1 MKPLELPIS
10 ELCPNGVEYIK
21 IGNFAIQMNGMSG
34 VSNKWKDT
42 GNCRFIDYMN
52 VYKNISVNVEDLPF
66 ATVKSLA
73 KQTILKKGDILFTSA
88 SETPLEC
95 AISSNIEGEL
105 PDGILLDDH
114 LFAIRIKTEWKNKI
128 SPSFIKYLF
137 RAAPMRV
144 IINKAVRGVTRFY
157 ISKKDFMELEIPIP
171 PIAIQEKIVEYLD
184 NFTALT
190 AELQAELQA
199 RQQQYEYYRNH
210 LLSFGGSNNTH
221 SESTDTQQ
229 FTPQLQV
236 VENE

>member
-1 MKPLELPIS
+1 MKPLELLIS

-128 SPSFIKYLF
+128 SPSFIIHYFFFFLIFHFPYCKLF
-137 RAAPMRV
+137 
-144 IINKAVRGVTRFY
+144 IIFY
-157 ISKKDFMELEIPIP
+157 ASRDETKS
-171 PIAIQEKIVEYLD
+171 
-184 NFTALT
+184 FTDLKT
-190 AELQAELQA
+190 I
-199 RQQQYEYYRNH
+199 YE
-210 LLSFGGSNNTH
+210 
-221 SESTDTQQ
+221 
-229 FTPQLQV
+229 V
-236 VENE
+236 